1 MPTTYFKQ
9 IYVAYCRVFLFLLLL
24 KFPSVSIFLHQTFND
39 VPVFSELIMAH
50 LSLGITLAWD
60 GWAGPGW
67 GPARRNLLFD
77 LIRDERWGEALSL
90 LEKNSRRYCRNK
102 ARRTGTDGLLPLHL
116 ACWMGSSRP
125 DGAPSS
131 DGSSVSQISVATA
144 HTSIDTN
151 DGNTSSET
159 DIDAHDQE
167 DSHAEDT
174 LSPETVRQQHNG
186 VIRRLIEIF
195 PLAMRNQHNLW
206 GWTPLHMA
214 CYSSRSDAQ
223 TVRALVKAYPGA
235 CSMRDRQRLLPL
247 HRACL
252 MASQE
257 VDDIVRALLLT
268 DPSQVSTEIRNEDR
282 DVPFH
287 LVMARIHH
295 EIQKLKFKPLRQ
307 KQQHDHQDHQ
317 DQAQSTDEA
326 NTWPFHEPHPQLE
339 KLIEATFLILEADI
353 NGTIDTGYLTTQ
365 QKLRL
370 LNHCMHQTRCPNHRL
385 FVYMALWEHP
395 ELVMMGDAYADGNN
409 DVMLHIAAKHTK
421 REVADCHW
429 CSTCNRGLADP
440 HFVSQDSGE
449 SCDLNCA
456 YKQRGG
462 SGTRQEGVA
471 KSWYGRYK
479 NRMYKDVVLT
489 TPCKLSHRN
498 KLAAL
503 CFVYCYSHLCSCL
516 SHDFPSSL
524 FYFEFYFISYRWMY
538 IEADH
543 KPLSAGCSKTKRR
556 WQISITHCNLKR
568 S

>member
-1 MPTTYFKQ
+1 
-9 IYVAYCRVFLFLLLL
+9 
-24 KFPSVSIFLHQTFND
+24 
-39 VPVFSELIMAH
+39 
-50 LSLGITLAWD
+50 
-60 GWAGPGW
+60 
-67 GPARRNLLFD
+67 
-77 LIRDERWGEALSL
+77 
-90 LEKNSRRYCRNK
+90 
-102 ARRTGTDGLLPLHL
+102 
-116 ACWMGSSRP
+116 MGSSRP

-326 NTWPFHEPHPQLE
+326 NTWPFHEAHPQLE

-409 DVMLHIAAKHTK
+409 NVMLHIAAKHTK

-489 TPCKLSHRN
+489 TPYGCILKQITNLYPQAAAKLSDDG
-498 KLAAL
+498 K
-503 CFVYCYSHLCSCL
+503 
-516 SHDFPSSL
+516 FPLHIAISSGHSWIPGVQAIYRAYPHAGRVRDPETGL
-524 FYFEFYFISYRWMY
+524 FPFQ
-538 IEADH
+538 
-543 KPLSAGCSKTKRR
+543 LSAMKKHGPKDDAEWERKRHLSELTTAFELLRRDPDIITK
-556 WQISITHCNLKR
+556 L
-568 S
+568 